1 MSAAAV
7 DIAAVAAAA
16 PQSDEE
22 LLSSMGLSQSLAA
35 ELLSSSEDL
44 MERYGADTTVEKF
57 LEAHCNAHVRVS
69 AETATAAAIKGA
81 HGAAAFL
88 ATRAVRS
95 LMCVFLVRC
104 RCRLSVRRCVRV
116 QVSALQSYC
125 EQRVAA
131 VQQEGEQ
138 AIEAIKTEYAPQQ

>member
-1 MSAAAV
+1 M

-35 ELLSSSEDL
+35 ELLSSSEEL

-81 HGAAAFL
+81 HGAAAFS
-88 ATRAVRS
+88 RHPSCS
-95 LMCVFLVRC
+95 LTHVRC
-104 RCRLSVRRCVRV
+104 RCRLFVCRCVRV

-125 EQRVAA
+125 EKRVAA

-138 AIEAIKTEYAPQQ
+138 AIEAIKAEYAPQQ

>member
-35 ELLSSSEDL
+35 ELLSSSEEL

-57 LEAHCNAHVRVS
+57 LEAHCNAHVRLTRQQHQQRFRVHTVRRLFS
-69 AETATAAAIKGA
+69 PPELFAHSCASSLCDAAAA
-81 HGAAAFL
+81 SLFV
-88 ATRAVRS
+88 AVF
-95 LMCVFLVRC
+95 VFR
-104 RCRLSVRRCVRV
+104 
-116 QVSALQSYC
+116 
-125 EQRVAA
+125 
-131 VQQEGEQ
+131 
-138 AIEAIKTEYAPQQ
+138 